1 MNTAAFWALAAM
13 IFVIPWENTL
23 VFPGLGSIARL
34 VAVVATLL
42 GVCSIIVSGRVR
54 RPHIFHVLGSSFLL
68 WSVFTLVWTINIATT
83 RERTMTYAL
92 AVVLTWLIWQLAATE
107 ARQFLLLQAYVLG
120 GYVPAVDTLRLYVSG
135 NSWQKMRFA
144 ATGFN
149 PNEIAMILVLGIP
162 MAWYLALSVRR
173 RSIAL
178 LNACYIP
185 LALLA
190 VLLTA
195 SRGGFLSALAA
206 LTLIPWSLQRLSVRA
221 RLGMGVLLLGSMLLI
236 AAVVPQESW
245 DRIGETAGNIEEGNF
260 TKRELI
266 WDAAL
271 ELSLQH
277 PIIGIGAG
285 TFVHAAEPLL
295 GRDVTPHQTF
305 LSVLVGQGLV
315 GLGLFLAV
323 LVAAVWR
330 VFSLRGLQR
339 KFTIVLALTL
349 FIGLLPRTWDYRK
362 PMWFA
367 LAVITAQSALLRRRD
382 SSFVHPSLG
391 MQQASTNSGI
401 GAQTECRR
409 DMGGYVL
416 PNPRSSR

>member
-1 MNTAAFWALAAM
+1 MNAAAFWALAAM

-34 VAVVATLL
+34 VAVFATVL
-42 GVCSIIVSGRVR
+42 GVCSIIVSGRLR
-54 RPHIFHVLGSSFLL
+54 RPHTFHVLSSSFLL
-68 WSVFTLVWTINIATT
+68 WSVFTLVWTIDIATT

-107 ARQFLLLQAYVLG
+107 SRQLVLLQAYVLG
-120 GYVPAVDTLRLYVSG
+120 GYVPAIDTLRLYASG
-135 NSWQKMRFA
+135 TSWHKMRFA

-149 PNEIAMILVLGIP
+149 PNEMAMILVLGIP
-162 MAWYLALSVRR
+162 MAWYLALSARR
-173 RSIAL
+173 RTVAL
-178 LNACYIP
+178 LNGCYIP

-195 SRGGFLSALAA
+195 SRGAFLSALAA
-206 LTLIPWSLQRLSVRA
+206 LTLIPWSLQRLSNRA
-221 RLGMGVLLLGSMLLI
+221 RLAMGVLLLGSMLLI
-236 AAVVPQESW
+236 GVVVPQESW

-266 WDAAL
+266 WNAAL
-271 ELSLQH
+271 ELSLQN
-277 PIIGIGAG
+277 PMTGIGAG

-315 GLGLFLAV
+315 GLGLFLAL
-323 LVAAVWR
+323 LVAPVWR

-339 KFTIVLALTL
+339 KFSIVLALTL

-367 LAVITAQSALLRRRD
+367 LAVITGQSALMRRRD
-382 SSFVHPSLG
+382 SSLVPPLSGMLQASMTRGRWGPEG
-391 MQQASTNSGI
+391 MQG
-401 GAQTECRR
+401 
-409 DMGGYVL
+409 L
-416 PNPRSSR
+416 